1 MFDID
6 RWQEIW
12 ITITRNKSRSVM
24 TGFGVFWGILM
35 LVLMLGAGTGLKN
48 LVMGTIE
55 GFATNSVFFYS
66 DRTSEPYKGFAK
78 GRYWQMRNRDID
90 VIKQQV
96 TGVKYI
102 SPVLWQQIG
111 ENNVVYGLKTGT
123 YMVRGVMDDFFKI
136 ETQHVLEGRLLN
148 SVDIAERRKV
158 CVIGSEVRKVLFEPD
173 KSPIGEYI
181 RTNGIYYQVV
191 GVIEPIPDVHI
202 GGRTEES
209 VNVPFT
215 TLQQTGNFGDKF
227 YFLCVTAADGI
238 PCERVTDE
246 IVTILKTQ
254 NQIAPTDNQA
264 VGSFAIAAQFEKI
277 QMLFLGIN
285 ILIWIVSLGTLL
297 AGVVGIS
304 NIMMVT
310 VKERTREIGIRRAI
324 GAKPSSIVSQIM
336 TESLVLTI
344 IAGCGGLCLGVF
356 ILAAIDSVVTSS
368 GAPDAIHP
376 EISFGAAVV
385 ALVVL
390 LLSGLVAGLIPVWR
404 AMQIKAIDAIRDE

>member
-1 MFDID
+1 M
-6 RWQEIW
+6 
-12 ITITRNKSRSVM
+12 
-24 TGFGVFWGILM
+24 
-35 LVLMLGAGTGLKN
+35 
-48 LVMGTIE
+48 
-55 GFATNSVFFYS
+55 
-66 DRTSEPYKGFAK
+66 
-78 GRYWQMRNRDID
+78 
-90 VIKQQV
+90 
-96 TGVKYI
+96 
-102 SPVLWQQIG
+102 
-111 ENNVVYGLKTGT
+111 
-123 YMVRGVMDDFFKI
+123 
-136 ETQHVLEGRLLN
+136 
-148 SVDIAERRKV
+148 
-158 CVIGSEVRKVLFEPD
+158 
-173 KSPIGEYI
+173 
-181 RTNGIYYQVV
+181 
-191 GVIEPIPDVHI
+191 
-202 GGRTEES
+202 
-209 VNVPFT
+209 
-215 TLQQTGNFGDKF
+215 
-227 YFLCVTAADGI
+227 TAADGI

-264 VGSFAIAAQFEKI
+264 VGSFTIAAQFEKI